1 VPADAARLAAS
12 LKNDNSRAPSWKV
25 GMPLTMRTKGEI
37 EAAIS
42 EAIVRFE
49 IDYMGR
55 GPKETQSHI
64 VDDLIVVRLK
74 GMLTPAEQQLAKS
87 PDGVELIKKM
97 RLTIIDNAKAEFS
110 RVITHTTGVAVR
122 DILTDISTGSG
133 ERIFVFILER
143 NLGRE
148 LQRRSVTA

>member
-1 VPADAARLAAS
+1 
-12 LKNDNSRAPSWKV
+12 
-25 GMPLTMRTKGEI
+25 MRTKGEI

-87 PDGVELIKKM
+87 LDGVELIKKM
-97 RLTIIDNAKAEFS
+97 RSTI
-110 RVITHTTGVAVR
+110 
-122 DILTDISTGSG
+122 
-133 ERIFVFILER
+133 
-143 NLGRE
+143 
-148 LQRRSVTA
+148 